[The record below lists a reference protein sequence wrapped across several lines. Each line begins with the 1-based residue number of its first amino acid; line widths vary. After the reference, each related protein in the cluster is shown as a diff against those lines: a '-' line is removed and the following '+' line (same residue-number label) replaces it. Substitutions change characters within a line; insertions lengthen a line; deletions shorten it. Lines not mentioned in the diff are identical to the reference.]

1 MTNSPLLES
10 PLRELALWDWP
21 AWLMTAPVVLPLIGA
36 LIYALVGWRGST
48 RWVGVVSAACVLAAA
63 ITIAVGVTAS
73 GPQVSF
79 FGLLRVDALSAFL
92 LIVIGTVALIS
103 AVATPNHLAVEVEAG
118 RADERD
124 CRRMVML
131 VQVFLALMA
140 VAVLAAGLG
149 VVWVA
154 IEATT
159 IVTAFLVGQR
169 RDRAAV
175 EAAWKYVVICS
186 TGIALALLGTFLL
199 NFAAQHTASPSP
211 GLDWVDL
218 VAAAPHLDPGVTRIA
233 VALLIVGFGTK
244 AGLAPLH
251 AWLPD
256 AYSQAPAPVS
266 ALMSG
271 VLVSVAFYAVLRV
284 KVIADAALGPEFTRA
299 LLVVLALAS
308 LILAA
313 SLLLGQRDYQRM
325 LAYSS
330 IENMGLVALGAAIG
344 SPLAIAAV
352 LLHLFGHG
360 LVKSSLFVG
369 AGRILQVTGSS
380 RIDRVRGL
388 AAREPLLAGCFGFAV
403 LAIIAFPPFALFASE
418 LGIARAG
425 FAAGMGWQLA
435 TALLLVL
442 VIAAS
447 LVNHTSRMLL
457 GTPVAAVAAPSQ
469 AAASKETVVDAA
481 GLEAVDLAPIPAAGP
496 FSSPPV
502 AVRMLPARSAVV
514 PAVAV
519 ASPIPAVVP
528 IAIQVP
534 GPTVA
539 DAHRSRPGAEI
550 YAMGG
555 ALLTCAV
562 LGLTLGP
569 LGPLLA
575 QATAIITRT
584 P

>member
-1 MTNSPLLES
+1 MTNSPT
-10 PLRELALWDWP
+10 WGWP
-21 AWLMTAPVVLPLIGA
+21 AWLMVVPVVLPLMGA
-36 LIYALVGWRGST
+36 LIYAVLGWRAST
-48 RWVGVVSAACVLAAA
+48 RWVGVISATCVLAAA
-63 ITIAVGVTAS
+63 IASAAGVTAS
-73 GPQVSF
+73 GPQVTF
-79 FGLLRVDALSAFL
+79 FALLRVDALSAFL
-92 LIVIGTVALIS
+92 LIVIGAVALIS
-103 AVATPNHLAVEVEAG
+103 AVPTPRYLAVEVAAG
-118 RADERD
+118 RADDRD
-124 CRRMVML
+124 CRHMLML

-140 VAVLAAGLG
+140 LAVLAAGLG
-149 VVWVA
+149 VLWVA

-169 RDRAAV
+169 RGRAAV

-199 NFAAQHTASPSP
+199 NFAAQHTPSPSP

-256 AYSQAPAPVS
+256 AYSQAPAPVA

-284 KVIADAALGPEFTRA
+284 KVIADAALGPEFARA

-308 LILAA
+308 LTLAA
-313 SLLLGQRDYQRM
+313 SLLLAQRDYQRM

-352 LLHLFGHG
+352 LLHILAHG
-360 LVKSSLFVG
+360 LIKSSLFLG
-369 AGRILQVTGSS
+369 AGRILQVTGTS

-388 AAREPLLAGCFGFAV
+388 AAREPLLAECFGFGV

-418 LGIARAG
+418 LGMARAG
-425 FAAGMGWQLA
+425 FDGGMGWQMTA
-435 TALLLVL
+435 ALLLVL
-442 VIAAS
+442 VIAAA

-457 GTPVAAVAAPSQ
+457 GAPVAVPVVPAGP
-469 AAASKETVVDAA
+469 AAAG
-481 GLEAVDLAPIPAAGP
+481 GLGPAQPAGP
-496 FSSPPV
+496 FAAHPV
-502 AVRMLPARSAVV
+502 AVRTLPGSPPGAS
-514 PAVAV
+514 AVAV
-519 ASPIPAVVP
+519 EPVALAPPIPTVS
-528 IAIQVP
+528 
-534 GPTVA
+534 PTGA
-539 DAHRSRPGAEI
+539 DEPQHSPSRSRPGAEI

-555 ALLTCAV
+555 ALVACAV

-575 QATAIITRT
+575 QATAVITRT